1 MSRALK
7 AFGMRLD
14 SGVDRVRKI
23 TGDFCAQLNLTLF
36 GYVRVYHDGR
46 LGWVTSNAEHD
57 RLLIESGALV
67 NDPLV
72 DTAQGLKEGPYV
84 WCHGRTFPG
93 SAAFYRDRARLFKV
107 DHGLILVKHQKDFLE
122 TACFSGSLADK
133 PLYTLFMNEV
143 ALFDSFMEH
152 FKQELNSPLLSLLH
166 EGLLISEMKERY
178 GTPSIDWID
187 SPLRLEL
194 AKRCGCKE
202 LLTLSSRE
210 RECLA
215 LLGSRLTYQE
225 MAKTLNLSVRTVEHY
240 LEAAK
245 NKLGLETRAEMLQM
259 AKKFAPFLK

>member
-7 AFGMRLD
+7 AFGRRLD
-14 SGVDRVRKI
+14 SGVDQVRKI
-23 TGDFCAQLNLTLF
+23 TGDFCSQLNLTLF

-57 RLLIESGALV
+57 RLLIDSGALF

-84 WCHGRTFPG
+84 WCHERAFPG
-93 SAAFYRDRARLFKV
+93 SAAFYHDRSRLFKV

-133 PLYTLFMNEV
+133 PLYTLFMNE
-143 ALFDSFMEH
+143 APLFEAFMEH
-152 FKQELNSPLLSLLH
+152 FKSELNSPLLSLLN
-166 EGLLISEMKERY
+166 EGLLISEIKERY
-178 GTPSIDWID
+178 GTPASDPIEAK
-187 SPLRLEL
+187 LRLLL
-194 AKRCGCKE
+194 ARGCGCKE
-202 LLTLSSRE
+202 LLKLSRRE

-215 LLGSRLTYQE
+215 LLDKRLTYQE
-225 MAKTLNLSVRTVEHY
+225 MAKALGLSARTIEHY
-240 LEAAK
+240 LEAVK
-245 NKLGLETRAEMLQM
+245 NKLGLETRAELLQI